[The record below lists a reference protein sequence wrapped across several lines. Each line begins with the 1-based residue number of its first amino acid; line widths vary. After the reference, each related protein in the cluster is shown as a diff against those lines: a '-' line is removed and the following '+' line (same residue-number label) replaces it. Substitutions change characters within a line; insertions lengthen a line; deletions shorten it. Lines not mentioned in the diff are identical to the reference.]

1 MPEGRNV
8 YVLRTYNN
16 PTDGGDVE
24 IWSPVTAD
32 CFYFKLHNDNETFC
46 GVTVRKAS
54 HMEVRLNDP
63 VCTMKHIWCVV
74 GQQNIWANIQKFD
87 FPVLMSFDF
96 NNRNHWKPLFD
107 DENHK
112 RKYYPLDIHSI

>member
-1 MPEGRNV
+1 MLCNYFNWIDNTLYPGKYQSYLLFGESLPEGRNV

-16 PTDGGDVE
+16 PSDGGDVE

-32 CFYFKLHNDNETFC
+32 CFYFKLHNDKENFC

-74 GQQNIWANIQKFD
+74 G
-87 FPVLMSFDF
+87 
-96 NNRNHWKPLFD
+96 
-107 DENHK
+107 
-112 RKYYPLDIHSI
+112 